1 MNMQCLT
8 ANRLHDG
15 AVVFRRADGQ
25 WSRAV
30 HDAFAFQGDGK
41 AELDAASLDVAAAL
55 VVGVEAIDVTITDKG
70 PEPVS
75 LREKIRAFGPT
86 V

>member
-1 MNMQCLT
+1 MQCLT

-15 AVVFRRADGQ
+15 AVVYRTVEGNWTRTIHEALSF
-25 WSRAV
+25 ST
-30 HDAFAFQGDGK
+30 DGK
-41 AELDAASLDVAAAL
+41 AELEAANQDVAAAL
-55 VVGVEAIDVTITDKG
+55 VVGVEAIDVIITQNG